1 MPAKSSALLG
11 DSIGVCKSNPRGG
24 STSDNRT
31 FVLLWPGVWQ
41 PAREEYKLLRTAAGG
56 RAVLRPSRRSAD
68 NILLANGRVN
78 GYYLR

>member
-1 MPAKSSALLG
+1 
-11 DSIGVCKSNPRGG
+11 
-24 STSDNRT
+24 
-31 FVLLWPGVWQ
+31 
-41 PAREEYKLLRTAAGG
+41 LRTAAGG